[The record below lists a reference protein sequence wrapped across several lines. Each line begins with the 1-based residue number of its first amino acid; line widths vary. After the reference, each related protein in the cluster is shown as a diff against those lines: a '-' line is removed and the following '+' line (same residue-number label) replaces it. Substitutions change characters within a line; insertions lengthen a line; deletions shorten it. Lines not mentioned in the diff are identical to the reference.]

1 MQYLAARIRE
11 YGIPKPPYLPMGN
24 NVLVYRIPS
33 ETRTAGGLYVPDEHQ
48 EPKPMGVLI
57 GAGLA
62 ARDVMESSLIELG
75 DIVWFG
81 RFAGW
86 EKEVERDPANAG
98 KSVLQMKIAD
108 VLGSIDALER
118 VGGYEI
124 GKNRD
129 AKSVYVAKKA
139 RKAA

>member
-1 MQYLAARIRE
+1 MEHLAKRIKQ
-11 YGIPKPPYLPMGN
+11 YGIPKPPYLPQGN
-24 NVLVYRIPS
+24 NVLIYRIPS
-33 ETRTAGGLYVPDEHQ
+33 EDISAGGIIIPDEHK

-86 EKEVERDPANAG
+86 EKEIQRDPQNVG
-98 KSVLQMKIAD
+98 KSVLQMKVAD
-108 VLGSIDALER
+108 ILGSVDALER

-124 GKNRD
+124 GKND
-129 AKSVYVAKKA
+129 KLQNIYVPKNG